1 MWVGLL
7 GEGAGIALYDSL
19 QPVRPIEGS
28 TSNVKYQFE
37 ERRVV
42 CRGEHYIAPNATV
55 IGSVILEHNASVW
68 FNAVIR
74 GDNDEIVIGEGS
86 NIQDGAVLHTDPGVR
101 LIVGKGVTVGHMVM
115 LHGCEIG
122 DNTLVGIKS
131 VILNNVKIGRNCIIG
146 ANSLITEGK
155 EIPDNSLVMGSPGKV
170 VREINEKDLLRIRM
184 NAENYVQKIPLYRRA
199 FTLQN

>member
-1 MWVGLL
+1 
-7 GEGAGIALYDSL
+7 
-19 QPVRPIEGS
+19 
-28 TSNVKYQFE
+28 VKYQFG
-37 ERRVV
+37 ERRVE
-42 CRGEHYIAPNATV
+42 CRGETYIADNATV
-55 IGSVILEHNASVW
+55 IGSVILEDLASVW
-68 FNAVIR
+68 FNAVVR
-74 GDNDEIVIGEGS
+74 GDNDLIVIGEGS
-86 NIQDGAVLHTDPGVR
+86 NVQDGAVLHTDPGVK
-101 LIVGKGVTVGHMVM
+101 LIVGKGVTIGHMVM

-122 DNTLVGIKS
+122 DNTLIGIKS

-199 FTLQN
+199 CMVQD